1 MRLSDL
7 LKPEEGAH
15 KDTTMSLRRL
25 VRQKSFKSMI
35 RSLGKNN
42 NPRDG
47 TKDFEQLGDGGRDE
61 PLGGTSTQT
70 VDLL

>member
-7 LKPEEGAH
+7 LKPEDGAS

-25 VRQKSFKSMI
+25 VRQKSFKTMV
-35 RSLGKNN
+35 RALGKNN

-47 TKDFEQLGDGGRDE
+47 TKDLEHLGDGGRDE
-61 PLGGTSTQT
+61 PIGATRTNT
-70 VDLL
+70 VDIL

>member
-7 LKPEEGAH
+7 LKPEDGE
-15 KDTTMSLRRL
+15 KDNTMSLRRL

-35 RSLGKNN
+35 KALGKNN
-42 NPRDG
+42 NPADE
-47 TKDFEQLGDGGRDE
+47 TKNAMDIVGDGGRDDT
-61 PLGGTSTQT
+61 PSGNNT